1 MGRES
6 MTEWNNDEQLFSL
19 IRDELYTPVVGDV
32 LDRHDR
38 FHQFLPQAIRPLD
51 PSMVVVGYAMP
62 VLQTQVFGH
71 QERPFG
77 RMTEALD
84 ALKPNEVYIATGG
97 ARNCANWGE
106 IMTAAAKSRGAV
118 GAVVDGYHRDTPKVL
133 EQNFSAFS
141 RGCYAQDSGVRMQVI
156 DFRCSIEIGQVSI
169 QPGDLVFGDIDGVLI
184 VPANLIASVI
194 TESLDK
200 ARAEKVVRT
209 EIEAG
214 LSATA
219 AFEKHGIF

>member
-1 MGRES
+1 

-19 IRDELYTPVVGDV
+19 IRKELYTPVVGDI
-32 LDRHDR
+32 LDGHDR

-51 PSMVVVGYAMP
+51 PGMVVVGYAMP
-62 VLQTQVFGH
+62 VLQARVFGH
-71 QERPFG
+71 QEKPFG

-84 ALKPNEVYIATGG
+84 TLRPNEVYIATGG

-106 IMTAAAKSRGAV
+106 IMTAAAKTRGAV

-133 EQNFSAFS
+133 EQGFPTFS
-141 RGCYAQDSGVRMQVI
+141 RGCYAQDSGVRMQVV

-169 QPGDLVFGDIDGVLI
+169 RSGDLVFGDVDGVLI
-184 VPANLIASVI
+184 VPGDLIGPVVTAAL
-194 TESLDK
+194 EK
-200 ARAEKVVRT
+200 ARAEKAVRK
-209 EIEAG
+209 EIEEG

-219 AFEKHGIF
+219 AFEKHGVL